1 MHNICRHRGAR
12 VCEELSGNRKTY
24 VCPYHGW
31 VYNVD
36 GSLKAARET
45 HVMADFDAAAHG
57 LKPVQCVTYMGL
69 VFINCDPD
77 AGDLVASLENI
88 REPLGAYDL
97 DHAKVAHRK
106 TYRVEANWKLPVCL
120 YPVGLAMRDLGVIEI
135 IGAKRFANILERCH
149 QIAGIGITVDKHQ
162 THVGHALYGLQAVCG
177 GVKISHDVGLAR
189 GFE

>member
-1 MHNICRHRGAR
+1 MARTETGDIRAMHNICRHRGAR

-45 HVMADFDAAAHG
+45 HVMPDFDVAAHG
-57 LKPVQCVTYMGL
+57 LKPVKCVTYMGL

-97 DHAKVAHRK
+97 EHAKVAHRK
-106 TYRVEANWKLPVCL
+106 TYRVEANWKLAIENYLCL
-120 YPVGLAMRDLGVIEI
+120 LYTSPSPRDGLLSRMPSSA
-135 IGAKRFANILERCH
+135 
-149 QIAGIGITVDKHQ
+149 
-162 THVGHALYGLQAVCG
+162 
-177 GVKISHDVGLAR
+177 
-189 GFE
+189 